1 MIRTEARVVAEQ
13 RMATASLPVSGLK
26 HAWVGVELR
35 QVNSSMRVTVA
46 EDDGGGVVVVV
57 VARGVGPVAAQEARR
72 PHASGRARHFT
83 LGTLPPPLTPA
94 QGRTSSLPVGPSSRS
109 LSPNSAAKRRP

>member
-1 MIRTEARVVAEQ
+1 MIRTEARVVAEH

-26 HAWVGVELR
+26 QAWVGVELR

-46 EDDGGGVVVVV
+46 EDGGGVVVVV

-72 PHASGRARHFT
+72 PLASGRARHFT
-83 LGTLPPPLTPA
+83 LGTLPPPLALA
-94 QGRTSSLPVGPSSRS
+94 QGDCWCSR
-109 LSPNSAAKRRP
+109 LAEAADLNSAQ